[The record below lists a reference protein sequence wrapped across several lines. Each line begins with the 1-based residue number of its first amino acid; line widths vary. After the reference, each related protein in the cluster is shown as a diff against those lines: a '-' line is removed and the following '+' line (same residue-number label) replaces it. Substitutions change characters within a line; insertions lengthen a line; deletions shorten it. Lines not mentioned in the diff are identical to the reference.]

1 MVKTLREWEKALSQA
16 VDTDYSYG
24 LARRMEGY
32 KSNAALGY
40 RTAGSRAEW
49 ETGEMILR
57 EMQAL
62 GLSDVH
68 KDRIEVDGW
77 EFEKAVMRFTD
88 KKGREHEFQL
98 GAYQTDFHTHGFER
112 FSMVYL
118 GNGTAESY
126 RDADVKGKLVLVDI
140 NQRDGWWINFPVYQ
154 ARLKGAAALV
164 AVQDLEYGEKT
175 ENHGK

>member
-68 KDRIEVDGW
+68 KDRTSIPMALNGFPW
-77 EFEKAVMRFTD
+77 FIWATGRRSPTGMRMLR
-88 KKGREHEFQL
+88 GSWSWL
-98 GAYQTDFHTHGFER
+98 
-112 FSMVYL
+112 
-118 GNGTAESY
+118 
-126 RDADVKGKLVLVDI
+126 I
-140 NQRDGWWINFPVYQ
+140 
-154 ARLKGAAALV
+154 
-164 AVQDLEYGEKT
+164 
-175 ENHGK
+175 

>member
-118 GNGTAESY
+118 GNGTAESVHSKY
-126 RDADVKGKLVLVDI
+126 HKCGKSIL
-140 NQRDGWWINFPVYQ
+140 
-154 ARLKGAAALV
+154 
-164 AVQDLEYGEKT
+164 
-175 ENHGK
+175 

>member
-57 EMQAL
+57 EMRNMYFSL
-62 GLSDVH
+62 CGMYRGLPGLHIYFLV
-68 KDRIEVDGW
+68 
-77 EFEKAVMRFTD
+77 EF
-88 KKGREHEFQL
+88 L
-98 GAYQTDFHTHGFER
+98 
-112 FSMVYL
+112 
-118 GNGTAESY
+118 
-126 RDADVKGKLVLVDI
+126 
-140 NQRDGWWINFPVYQ
+140 
-154 ARLKGAAALV
+154 
-164 AVQDLEYGEKT
+164 
-175 ENHGK
+175 

>member
-77 EFEKAVMRFTD
+77 EFKKAVMSFSW
-88 KKGREHEFQL
+88 GRTR
-98 GAYQTDFHTHGFER
+98 QTSIPMALNGFPWFIWATGR
-112 FSMVYL
+112 RSPTGMRML
-118 GNGTAESY
+118 RGSWSW
-126 RDADVKGKLVLVDI
+126 LI
-140 NQRDGWWINFPVYQ
+140 
-154 ARLKGAAALV
+154 
-164 AVQDLEYGEKT
+164 
-175 ENHGK
+175 

>member
-88 KKGREHEFQL
+88 KKGR
-98 GAYQTDFHTHGFER
+98 
-112 FSMVYL
+112 
-118 GNGTAESY
+118 
-126 RDADVKGKLVLVDI
+126 
-140 NQRDGWWINFPVYQ
+140 
-154 ARLKGAAALV
+154 
-164 AVQDLEYGEKT
+164 
-175 ENHGK
+175 